1 MNILN
6 KYLEALGLLSL
17 MLLILSI
24 IPVEIL
30 SAKGLNENTSVDT
43 QIINKDLL
51 SSSRDVV
58 HIILPVSVLKD
69 LHGIRFDSLI
79 ASSCDDNNTLII
91 PKLVPRKFFRTFLSP
106 INATILMPDVDDGIL
121 NENDLLILTVPIPR
135 SGSGKDF
142 SSCPWNVYAVKH
154 GLRDRYVIKL
164 SQGAKIFTE
173 TGVKILP
180 FTVGVAIYYDHDHN
194 RKPHLRDLPFDME
207 LLAKISDV
215 LNIERPKTHIVFPNF
230 AGEAEKAEIFWNTWL
245 NTIRE
250 RLISLRLSDNII
262 VSHEHR
268 EGFIYDPTNDR
279 VVAEILDKEAEKKIS
294 EEFRNIYPTAEL
306 IDGGGGP
313 SRFYE
318 FVLITLNKTILTGS
332 RSVNIYLGYN
342 IYSSVV
348 FIRANSTSSSNSY
361 LRVQINVIDTD
372 TGQIVWSNSYT
383 YTLSSTPSNIY
394 LYPSIPFDITRRFN
408 ISITYYYAGGSY
420 PYVILSTLRISK
432 IWDNMPTSETSKAYQ
447 ILSLGIAPL
456 RNRFSGSPPSG
467 CQRAKASD
475 MLDPSKY
482 GFFTLRQGII
492 MPSLISSLTID
503 SDVMNGL
510 YYDSLYGSSPIL
522 YIDICVRNP
531 SSTSYTGTI
540 SIKIDGATV
549 ASKTISVPPLPL
561 FGYVG
566 FTLLQWSNP
575 LGGHGHLITI
585 EHNFPSNS
593 NIELYIDMLLEYQ
606 YAPEVWKETSYRTW
620 ATIHSPWLK
629 IQLTQQDPLA
639 TLYKS
644 GIVVDA
650 WAFGYASRNPMLV
663 KHQVSTAHGY
673 KILEVYLAVNPS
685 ASTNPPGCDIKRVE
699 GTSIDEYIGA
709 VVTAWSI
716 IATGI
721 EIASLLG
728 VTFPPVVSA
737 GVAAAGMLIT
747 ILYMARETL
756 SVSITP
762 DGYYV
767 CSWSPGIN
775 VYKVVEL
782 QLSIPYSGI
791 PQNIYIKVGANDLWY
806 TRPITFKI
814 PSWPYEQIDASISE
828 RYPGFYGR
836 HPGEVIYG

>member
-6 KYLEALGLLSL
+6 KYLETLGLLSL

-51 SSSRDVV
+51 SGSRDVV

-69 LHGIRFDSLI
+69 LHGVRFDSLI

-135 SGSGKDF
+135 SDSGKDF

-173 TGVKILP
+173 TGLKILP

-250 RLISLRLSDNII
+250 RLISLKLSDNIV

-294 EEFRNIYPTAEL
+294 EEFRNIYPTAAL

-361 LRVQINVIDTD
+361 LGVRINVIDTN

-394 LYPSIPFDITRRFN
+394 LYPSIPFDTTRRFN

-420 PYVILSTLRISK
+420 PYIIKSTLI
-432 IWDNMPTSETSKAYQ
+432 N
-447 ILSLGIAPL
+447 
-456 RNRFSGSPPSG
+456 
-467 CQRAKASD
+467 
-475 MLDPSKY
+475 
-482 GFFTLRQGII
+482 
-492 MPSLISSLTID
+492 
-503 SDVMNGL
+503 
-510 YYDSLYGSSPIL
+510 
-522 YIDICVRNP
+522 
-531 SSTSYTGTI
+531 
-540 SIKIDGATV
+540 
-549 ASKTISVPPLPL
+549 
-561 FGYVG
+561 
-566 FTLLQWSNP
+566 
-575 LGGHGHLITI
+575 
-585 EHNFPSNS
+585 
-593 NIELYIDMLLEYQ
+593 
-606 YAPEVWKETSYRTW
+606 
-620 ATIHSPWLK
+620 
-629 IQLTQQDPLA
+629 QQD
-639 TLYKS
+639 
-644 GIVVDA
+644 
-650 WAFGYASRNPMLV
+650 
-663 KHQVSTAHGY
+663 
-673 KILEVYLAVNPS
+673 
-685 ASTNPPGCDIKRVE
+685 
-699 GTSIDEYIGA
+699 
-709 VVTAWSI
+709 
-716 IATGI
+716 
-721 EIASLLG
+721 LG
-728 VTFPPVVSA
+728 
-737 GVAAAGMLIT
+737 
-747 ILYMARETL
+747 
-756 SVSITP
+756 
-762 DGYYV
+762 
-767 CSWSPGIN
+767 
-775 VYKVVEL
+775 
-782 QLSIPYSGI
+782 
-791 PQNIYIKVGANDLWY
+791 
-806 TRPITFKI
+806 
-814 PSWPYEQIDASISE
+814 
-828 RYPGFYGR
+828 
-836 HPGEVIYG
+836 

>member
-6 KYLEALGLLSL
+6 KYLETLGLLSL

-121 NENDLLILTVPIPR
+121 NGNDLLILTVPIPR

-230 AGEAEKAEIFWNTWL
+230 VGEAEKAEIFWNTWL

-250 RLISLRLSDNII
+250 RLISLKLSDNMV

-268 EGFIYDPTNDR
+268 EGFIYDPAYDR
-279 VVAEILDKEAEKKIS
+279 VVAEILDKEAEKKIF
-294 EEFRNIYPTAEL
+294 EEVRNIYPTAAL

-348 FIRANSTSSSNSY
+348 FIRANSTSSSDSY
-361 LRVQINVIDTD
+361 LGVQINVIDTD

-383 YTLSSTPSNIY
+383 YTLSITPSNIY
-394 LYPSIPFDITRRFN
+394 LYPSIPFDTTRRFN

-420 PYVILSTLRISK
+420 PYIILSTLRISK
-432 IWDNMPTSETSKAYQ
+432 VWENMPINQTSKAYQ
-447 ILSLGIAPL
+447 ILSVGIASL
-456 RNRFSGSPPSG
+456 RPYKVSDYLPPG

-475 MLDPSKY
+475 MLDPSVY
-482 GFFTLRQGII
+482 ERSQGII
-492 MPSLISSLTID
+492 MSSSISSLTID

-522 YIDICVRNP
+522 YIDICVRNL

-549 ASKTISVPPLPL
+549 ASKNVSMSTSSS

-575 LGGHGHLITI
+575 LGGRGHFITI
-585 EHNFPSNS
+585 EHNFPSDS
-593 NIELYIDMLLEYQ
+593 GVELYIDILVEYQ
-606 YAPEVWKETSYRTW
+606 YAPEIWK
-620 ATIHSPWLK
+620 
-629 IQLTQQDPLA
+629 
-639 TLYKS
+639 
-644 GIVVDA
+644 
-650 WAFGYASRNPMLV
+650 
-663 KHQVSTAHGY
+663 
-673 KILEVYLAVNPS
+673 
-685 ASTNPPGCDIKRVE
+685 KRA
-699 GTSIDEYIGA
+699 I
-709 VVTAWSI
+709 
-716 IATGI
+716 
-721 EIASLLG
+721 
-728 VTFPPVVSA
+728 
-737 GVAAAGMLIT
+737 
-747 ILYMARETL
+747 
-756 SVSITP
+756 
-762 DGYYV
+762 
-767 CSWSPGIN
+767 
-775 VYKVVEL
+775 
-782 QLSIPYSGI
+782 
-791 PQNIYIKVGANDLWY
+791 
-806 TRPITFKI
+806 
-814 PSWPYEQIDASISE
+814 
-828 RYPGFYGR
+828 
-836 HPGEVIYG
+836 

>member
-6 KYLEALGLLSL
+6 KYLETLGLLSL
-17 MLLILSI
+17 ILLILSI

-135 SGSGKDF
+135 SDSGKDF

-173 TGVKILP
+173 TGVKILSS
-180 FTVGVAIYYDHDHN
+180 TVEVAIYYDHDHN

-230 AGEAEKAEIFWNTWL
+230 VGEAEKAEIFWNTWL

-250 RLISLRLSDNII
+250 RLISLKLSDNIV

-279 VVAEILDKEAEKKIS
+279 VVAEILDKEAEKKIF
-294 EEFRNIYPTAEL
+294 EEFRNIYPTAAL

-318 FVLITLNKTILTGS
+318 FVLITLNKTMLTGS

-361 LRVQINVIDTD
+361 LRVQINVIDTN

-394 LYPSIPFDITRRFN
+394 LYPSIPFDTTRRFN

-456 RNRFSGSPPSG
+456 RNQFSGSPPSG

-482 GFFTLRQGII
+482 GLFTLRQGII
-492 MPSLISSLTID
+492 MPSLISSLTVD

-540 SIKIDGATV
+540 NIKIDGTTI
-549 ASKTISVPPLPL
+549 ASKSVSAPPLPS

-575 LGGHGHLITI
+575 LGGHGHFITI

-593 NIELYIDMLLEYQ
+593 NIELYIDILLEYQ

-639 TLYKS
+639 TVYKS

-650 WAFGYASRNPMLV
+650 WAFGYVSRNEMLV
-663 KHQVSTAHGY
+663 KHQVSTARGY

-716 IATGI
+716 ISTGI

-728 VTFPPVVSA
+728 VTFPSPVSA

-756 SVSITP
+756 SVSKTP

-782 QLSIPYSGI
+782 QLSIPYTSI

-806 TRPITFKI
+806 TKPITFKI
-814 PSWPYEQIDASISE
+814 PSWPYDQIDASINE